1 MALRDVLS
9 LYGRIGLI
17 IAAFMFVAGIVA
29 GPVLERILF
38 SPLSVTV
45 RSVQPALPPSDNP
58 SERQTG
64 KPG

>member
-17 IAAFMFVAGIVA
+17 VAAFLFVAGIVA
-29 GPVLERILF
+29 GPILEKILS
-38 SPLSVTV
+38 SPLSVTE
-45 RSVQPALPPSDNP
+45 RGVQPALPPSDTP